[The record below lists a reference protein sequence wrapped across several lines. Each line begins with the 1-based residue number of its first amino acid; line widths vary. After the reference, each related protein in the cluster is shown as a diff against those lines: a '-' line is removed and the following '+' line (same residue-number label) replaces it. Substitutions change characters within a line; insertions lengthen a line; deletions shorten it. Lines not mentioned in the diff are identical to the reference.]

1 MHNGVKPIL
10 NEYSNIYIFSN
21 FHPKYYVPQIS
32 RENTGAE
39 KYIWMFL
46 QKVSLPIV
54 SGMYAT
60 AHRITDTTSIYYSG
74 FLLTWFRWKN
84 SYSCLTV
91 SNITLKVLLNVDHLK
106 THNMRL
112 KTVRQKFKLST
123 RSFRNEKTKKQQL
136 EEKNFNWSCNS
147 QKIKMKCW
155 NTEKILQMALKLHIV

>member
-1 MHNGVKPIL
+1 
-10 NEYSNIYIFSN
+10 
-21 FHPKYYVPQIS
+21 
-32 RENTGAE
+32 
-39 KYIWMFL
+39 MFL

-112 KTVRQKFKLST
+112 KTVRKKSKLST
-123 RSFRNEKTKKQQL
+123 RSFRN
-136 EEKNFNWSCNS
+136 KNKLKYNKFSIEVATVRKSKWNAEILRKFCRWPWNCILYKSKMYGGLYLSYVSMLAVVRQSNWNLFDSCF
-147 QKIKMKCW
+147 
-155 NTEKILQMALKLHIV
+155 V